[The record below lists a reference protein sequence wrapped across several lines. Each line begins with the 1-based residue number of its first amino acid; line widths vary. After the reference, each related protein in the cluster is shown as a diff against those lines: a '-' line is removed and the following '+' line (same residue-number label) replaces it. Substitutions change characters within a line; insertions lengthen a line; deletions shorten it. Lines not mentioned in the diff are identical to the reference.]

1 MGRSVLWSVSVFI
14 VFAFATL
21 MVFFWIR
28 EGSLEGA
35 GASMDETLTRAG
47 GEIVSTADEVVDS
60 TSLAVEKAVDGDDR
74 T

>member
-1 MGRSVLWSVSVFI
+1 MSRSVLWSTVVFI

-21 MVFFWIR
+21 MIFYWVR

-35 GASMDETLTRAG
+35 GASMDRTLSRAG
-47 GEIVSTADEVVDS
+47 DEVVGATESVVQS
-60 TSLAVEKAVDGDDR
+60 TENAIDNATDGDDR